1 MCPNVK
7 DSKAGDEE
15 GASEQ
20 MQASSAGTSRTART
34 IPVTKSA
41 AAEKRREREEEKR
54 RTAEREAE
62 AAERKRRQQA
72 EARAQRASVN
82 LRGEWHTHCVG
93 WAGPGCLGWL
103 GWMGME

>member
-7 DSKAGDEE
+7 DSKAGGEE

-62 AAERKRRQQA
+62 AAERKRQQQA
-72 EARAQRASVN
+72 EARAQRASTN

-93 WAGPGCLGWL
+93 WAVLGCLGWL

>member
-1 MCPNVK
+1 MQ
-7 DSKAGDEE
+7 DSKADGEE

-34 IPVTKSA
+34 IPVTKST

-54 RTAEREAE
+54 RTAEREADE
-62 AAERKRRQQA
+62 MNKKRRQQA

-93 WAGPGCLGWL
+93 WAVLGCLGWL